1 MMIPVLATNSS
12 TTDFGLEAYINHV
25 CASCL
30 VDTGAA
36 VSLIS
41 EGPWER
47 IKEAGEQLSQTEFGH
62 KLVGVQG
69 APLQLC
75 GSTRVRL
82 EIDGLQ
88 KVYLVD
94 VLVAKAIAND
104 AILGLDFVQENQCQV
119 RLDCKCS
126 TPLHCRENCSE
137 FGTQTKGKCH
147 SFCGPICGVIR

>member
-47 IKEAGEQLSQTEFGH
+47 IKEAGEQLSQTGFGH

-88 KVYLVD
+88 KVILLTYWWQKPSQMMPFWVWTSYKKIYARSDWIVSAQLHFTAEKTV
-94 VLVAKAIAND
+94 VNLGHKPRESAIASV
-104 AILGLDFVQENQCQV
+104 GLSV
-119 RLDCKCS
+119 
-126 TPLHCRENCSE
+126 
-137 FGTQTKGKCH
+137 G
-147 SFCGPICGVIR
+147 